1 MATILR
7 KLTIR
12 RVALVDAGANQE
24 AFVNLFKRDGD
35 MADKD
40 TPEAKRLADLEAQ
53 VATLT
58 KARAD
63 ADAATAKAEK
73 DKAAEIAK
81 AEQGKKTAEQVAK
94 EAGEAVVALQKQLTA
109 SSEQIAKL
117 AEERE
122 VERFTEIAKSV
133 PHLGKAEESVPQLR
147 AIAKA
152 MDAKAFDAYLVKQRA
167 IAEQLRQSN
176 LLKEIGS
183 NGEGGDG
190 SAASKIAMIAK
201 GLREKDKTLTEE
213 QAYSKALEQLSAEDY
228 EAYRMASYV
237 GPRRGGD

>member
-35 MADKD
+35 MADKE
-40 TPEAKRLADLEAQ
+40 TPEAKRLADLEKQ
-53 VATLT
+53 VAELT
-58 KARAD
+58 KAKTD

-94 EAGEAVVALQKQLTA
+94 EAGEAVTALQKQLTSA
-109 SSEQIAKL
+109 TDQISKL

-122 VERFTEIAKSV
+122 VERFTEIAKSF
-133 PHLGKAEESVPQLR
+133 PQMGKAEVAVPQLR

-152 MDAKAFDAYLVKQRA
+152 LGDEGFKAYRIQQTA
-167 IAEQLRQSN
+167 IAEQLRQSS
-176 LLKEIGS
+176 LFKEIGA
-183 NGEGGDG
+183 NGEGDG
-190 SAASKIAMIAK
+190 SAAGKIATIAK
-201 GLREKDKTLTEE
+201 GLREKDKALTEE

-228 EAYRMASYV
+228 EAYRAASYV
-237 GPRRGGD
+237 GPHRGGN

>member
-12 RVALVDAGANQE
+12 RIALVDAGANQE

-63 ADAATAKAEK
+63 AEKAKADKEK
-73 DKAAEIAK
+73 ADADVIAKAAEA
-81 AEQGKKTAEQVAK
+81 KKTAEDKAR
-94 EAGEAVVALQKQLTA
+94 EASDAVVALQKQLATNA
-109 SSEQIAKL
+109 EQISKL
-117 AEERE
+117 TEERE
-122 VERFTEIAKSV
+122 IERFTEIAKSV
-133 PHLGKAEESVPQLR
+133 PHLGPSVESVPQLR

-152 MDAKAFDAYLVKQRA
+152 LDAKAFDAYLVKQRA

-176 LLKEIGS
+176 LLKEIGG
-183 NGEGGDG
+183 NGDG
-190 SAASKIAMIAK
+190 DGLEFSAKMATLAK
-201 GLREKDKTLTEE
+201 QFQAEDKKLTPE
-213 QAYSKALEQLSAEDY
+213 QAYVKALEQNPELYDAHRRGSYSAE
-228 EAYRMASYV
+228 
-237 GPRRGGD
+237 GGS

>member
-35 MADKD
+35 MADKE
-40 TPEAKRLADLEAQ
+40 TPEAKRLADLEKQ
-53 VATLT
+53 VAELT
-58 KARAD
+58 KAKTD

-94 EAGEAVVALQKQLTA
+94 EAGEAVTALQKQLISATD
-109 SSEQIAKL
+109 QIGKL

-122 VERFTEIAKSV
+122 IERFTEIAKSV
-133 PHLGKAEESVPQLR
+133 PHLGPAAESVPQLR

-152 MDAKAFDAYLVKQRA
+152 LDTKAFEAYLVKQRA

-176 LLKEIGS
+176 LLKEIGG
-183 NGEGGDG
+183 NGDG
-190 SAASKIAMIAK
+190 DGLEFSAKMATLAK
-201 GLREKDKTLTEE
+201 QFQAEDKKLTPE
-213 QAYSKALEQLSAEDY
+213 QAYVKALEQNPELYDAHRRGSYSAE
-228 EAYRMASYV
+228 
-237 GPRRGGD
+237 GGN

>member
-35 MADKD
+35 MVDKE
-40 TPEAKRLADLEAQ
+40 TPEAKRLADLEKQ
-53 VATLT
+53 VAELT
-58 KARAD
+58 KAKTD

-94 EAGEAVVALQKQLTA
+94 EAGEAVVALQKQLA
-109 SSEQIAKL
+109 RDAEQISKL
-117 AEERE
+117 IEERE
-122 VERFTEIAKSV
+122 VELFTEIAKSV
-133 PHLGKAEESVPQLR
+133 PHLGTVAESVPQLR

-183 NGEGGDG
+183 NGEGETDFN
-190 SAASKIAMIAK
+190 SKVEAIAK
-201 GLREKDKTLTEE
+201 KLQADDKALTPE
-213 QAYSKALEQLSAEDY
+213 QAYAKALGLVPAADY
-228 EAYRMASYV
+228 EAQRAASYV
-237 GPRRGGD
+237 EVRRGGK